1 MQYLGEN
8 CAYLLERFTK
18 TSWRLIFNCMPLF
31 NKKKS
36 CYFNVLWL
44 FYFIFWLTSLR
55 CVYGKTMC
63 KLASD
68 DTCHSCSEDK
78 IKILCTSLAF
88 FFLILY
94 FYFFLTE
101 AVFCSLEPAPLY
113 TYIVG
118 KKHIAS
124 FSPDGD
130 VSFRF
135 SIQLLS
141 WS

>member
-1 MQYLGEN
+1 
-8 CAYLLERFTK
+8 
-18 TSWRLIFNCMPLF
+18 
-31 NKKKS
+31 
-36 CYFNVLWL
+36 
-44 FYFIFWLTSLR
+44 
-55 CVYGKTMC
+55 MC

-88 FFLILY
+88 FFNFVLS
-94 FYFFLTE
+94 FFLAE
-101 AVFCSLEPAPLY
+101 AVFCSLEPAPFY

-130 VSFRF
+130 VSFHF

-141 WS
+141 